1 MNINIYDALEVPN
14 GRIFL
19 IKYFEATNTKGSRIK
34 IIDERFN
41 TSITL
46 NRSYKH
52 INGIY
57 DALEYMKE
65 RGINIIA
72 KGDLNH
78 NSDIL
83 ISDDFDINLRGN
95 KNEKQ

>member
-1 MNINIYDALEVPN
+1 MNIN
-14 GRIFL
+14 
-19 IKYFEATNTKGSRIK
+19 
-34 IIDERFN
+34 
-41 TSITL
+41 
-46 NRSYKH
+46 
-52 INGIY
+52 IY

-83 ISDDFDINLRGN
+83 ISDNFDINLRGN
-95 KNEKQ
+95 KNEL